1 MIVTYKTAF
10 YTFYLPCAIGMI
22 YYGVKKPESFRK
34 ARDICCRIGT
44 FFQIQDDY
52 LDCFGDPETI
62 GKVGT
67 DIQDNK
73 CSWLVVQALERATPT
88 QKATLLANYAQ
99 HDDAKIEAV
108 KKLYRELELEKAYKE
123 YEDGA
128 CKEIKELIAEVVD
141 IPHAVFHQFIDKIYG
156 RTK

>member
-22 YYGVKKPESFRK
+22 YYGVKDPSSFRLAK
-34 ARDICCRIGT
+34 DICVQIGE

-73 CSWLVVQALERATPT
+73 CSWLVVQALERATPE
-88 QKATLLANYAQ
+88 QKAVLLANYAQ
-99 HDDAKIEAV
+99 HDDSKIEKIKA
-108 KKLYRELELEKAYKE
+108 LYRELDLEGAYKE
-123 YEDGA
+123 FEEKTF
-128 CKEIKELIAEVVD
+128 KEIKALIAKVDD
-141 IPHAVFHQFIDKIYG
+141 IPRAVFDQFIDKIYG
-156 RTK
+156 RSK